1 MRKKLVEIPFPKCP
15 RCDGFIPNDKDAG
28 KYAGALSRLDNRTEV
43 CSRCGEIEAL
53 EQMMYG
59 KVYNFLEGRS

>member
-1 MRKKLVEIPFPKCP
+1 MKQKYVEVPFPKCP

-43 CSRCGEIEAL
+43 CSKCGEIEAL
-53 EQMMYG
+53 EHAVWLFVFNQII
-59 KVYNFLEGRS
+59 KR

>member
-1 MRKKLVEIPFPKCP
+1 
-15 RCDGFIPNDKDAG
+15 
-28 KYAGALSRLDNRTEV
+28 V
-43 CSRCGEIEAL
+43 CSKCGEIEAL

>member
-1 MRKKLVEIPFPKCP
+1 MRKPAIELPFPTCP
-15 RCDGFIPNDKDAG
+15 RCNGFIPNDIDAG

-43 CSRCGEIEAL
+43 CSKCGEIEAL

-59 KVYNFLEGRS
+59 KVYNFLEKP